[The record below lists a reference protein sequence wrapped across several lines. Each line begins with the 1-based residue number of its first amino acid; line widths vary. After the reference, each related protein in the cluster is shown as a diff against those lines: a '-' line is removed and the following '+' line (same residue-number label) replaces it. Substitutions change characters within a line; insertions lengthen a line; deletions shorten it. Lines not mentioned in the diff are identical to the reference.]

1 MRVPPFHQSATW
13 QKFFFG
19 AVCGAIGSWLLFL
32 FMFGHMQE
40 EQAKTI
46 REQKEKIM
54 DLENEKSIW
63 QEEFKKLNEK
73 NLELLTVQE
82 IIVKVT
88 NGEKYK
94 LDGLSIFEVEE
105 KIKENIGMVLAKD
118 LNLVF
123 NSRELLKKVVEY
135 TPVKINDKRYR
146 AVIKEMIIYTTLT
159 IQIELVLDP

>member
-1 MRVPPFHQSATW
+1 
-13 QKFFFG
+13 
-19 AVCGAIGSWLLFL
+19 
-32 FMFGHMQE
+32 MQE

-159 IQIELVLDP
+159 IQIELVLDD